1 MNNKQLELLNEIKV
15 KMFYDPS
22 KTLSEQTIPGP
33 GIPVDAKFF
42 FKQEPISK
50 VNQDFEQFKIY
61 PIEGYKAYLT
71 PAINDPQGGVNYIY
85 LPSDSE
91 NSIEKYPSNMTWD
104 KFKDGVKISQNYN
117 LDGKNLQK
125 ILTPG
130 TVRKFKINGEPYAG
144 VLNYDNSKGLTFKG
158 YSNKAGEYY
167 KTPNPEDFKSE
178 FEKFMDKWGVTFQIV
193 GSIVVSALIEK
204 FTLGMGTPLA
214 LRILAQIG
222 TELAFNIP
230 FAVYEIQ
237 KGDDMETALG
247 LAVVFSLLPL
257 VEFAPIIRGI
267 KGASK
272 EVLESIAKKA
282 TDAGNDVKKFGDS
295 LDKTEKY
302 VFSQVMKQ
310 DPAKFKEAFEA
321 GLKDLFEKAVQDKAI
336 LRKIAL
342 IDQKWWKS
350 AGIQLS
356 GVILVLLGVSIYGP
370 ESFSDAEK
378 TRMMNFMKDVEAQLT
393 PEQTQKMT
401 LEIIKNPNLAKPL
414 IEVAKTDSLQVLYEN
429 QKKLSEA
436 LKNEIEFRDEIKLS
450 LQKRVKELKQ
460 KNTSKTTK

>member
-1 MNNKQLELLNEIKV
+1 
-15 KMFYDPS
+15 
-22 KTLSEQTIPGP
+22 
-33 GIPVDAKFF
+33 
-42 FKQEPISK
+42 
-50 VNQDFEQFKIY
+50 
-61 PIEGYKAYLT
+61 
-71 PAINDPQGGVNYIY
+71 
-85 LPSDSE
+85 
-91 NSIEKYPSNMTWD
+91 
-104 KFKDGVKISQNYN
+104 
-117 LDGKNLQK
+117 
-125 ILTPG
+125 
-130 TVRKFKINGEPYAG
+130 
-144 VLNYDNSKGLTFKG
+144 VLNYDDSKGLTFKG
-158 YSNKAGEYY
+158 YRNKAGQYY

-204 FTLGMGTPLA
+204 FTLGLGTPLA

-257 VEFAPIIRGI
+257 VEFAPLIKGI

-282 TDAGNDVKKFGDS
+282 ADSGNDVKKFGDS
-295 LDKTEKY
+295 LSETEKY

-321 GLKDLFEKAVQDKAI
+321 GLKDLFTKAIQDKSI
-336 LRKIAL
+336 LEKIAL

-350 AGIQLS
+350 AGLQLS
-356 GVILVLLGVSIYGP
+356 GAILILLGVSIYGP

-393 PEQTQKMT
+393 PEQTQKLA
-401 LEIIKNPNLAKPL
+401 LELIINPELSEPL
-414 IEVAKTDSLQVLYEN
+414 IEVAKTDSLQVIEAN
-429 QKKLSEA
+429 QKKIYET
-436 LKNEIEFRDEIKLS
+436 LKGNIEFGEVVKSKVRN
-450 LQKRVKELKQ
+450 RVNELKQ
-460 KNTSKTTK
+460 KKSGKTPE

>member
-1 MNNKQLELLNEIKV
+1 MNSKQLELLNEIKV

-22 KTLSEQTIPGP
+22 KTLSEQTIPGA
-33 GIPVDAKFF
+33 GPVDAQSFYK
-42 FKQEPISK
+42 KEPISK

-85 LPSDSE
+85 LPYDSE
-91 NSIEKYPSNMTWD
+91 NSIEKYSSDITWD
-104 KFKDGVKISQNYN
+104 TFKDGKKIAQNFG
-117 LDGKNLQK
+117 LDNKNLQK
-125 ILTPG
+125 VLTPG
-130 TVRKFKINGEPYAG
+130 TVRKFKIKGEPYAG
-144 VLNYDNSKGLTFKG
+144 VLNYDDSTGLTFKG
-158 YSNKAGEYY
+158 YRNKAGQYY

-204 FTLGMGTPLA
+204 FTFGLGTPLA

-257 VEFAPIIRGI
+257 VEFSPLIRGI

-272 EVLESIAKKA
+272 EVLASIAKKA

-295 LDKTEKY
+295 LSETEKY

-310 DPAKFKEAFEA
+310 DPEKFKEAFEA
-321 GLKDLFEKAVQDKAI
+321 GLKDLFTKAIQDKTI
-336 LRKIAL
+336 LKKIAL

-350 AGIQLS
+350 AGLQLS
-356 GVILVLLGVSIYGP
+356 GAILILLGVSIFGP

-378 TRMMNFMKDVEAQLT
+378 TRMMNFMKDVEAKLT
-393 PEQTQKMT
+393 PEQTQKLT
-401 LEIIKNPNLAKPL
+401 LELINNPELAEPL
-414 IEVAKTDSLQVLYEN
+414 IEVAKTDSLQVIEAN
-429 QKKLSEA
+429 QKKLYEAIQGNIEFSEA
-436 LKNEIEFRDEIKLS
+436 VKLKVQSKVN
-450 LQKRVKELKQ
+450 ELKQ
-460 KNTSKTTK
+460 KKSGKTPE

>member
-1 MNNKQLELLNEIKV
+1 MNKKQLELLNEIKV
-15 KMFYDPS
+15 KMFYDPR
-22 KTLSEQTIPGP
+22 KTLSEQTIPGA
-33 GIPVDAKFF
+33 GPVDAQSF
-42 FKQEPISK
+42 FKNEPISK
-50 VNQDFEQFKIY
+50 VNQDFEQFKVY

-71 PAINDPQGGVNYIY
+71 PAFNDPQGGVDYIY
-85 LPSDSE
+85 LPSDVE
-91 NSIEKYPSNMTWD
+91 NSIEKYSSDITWD
-104 KFKDGVKISQNYN
+104 AFKDGLKISQNFN
-117 LDGKNLQK
+117 LDNKSLQK

-130 TVRKFKINGEPYAG
+130 TVRKFKIKGEPYAG
-144 VLNYDNSKGLTFKG
+144 VVNYDDSKGLTFKG
-158 YSNKAGEYY
+158 YRNQAGQYY

-204 FTLGMGTPLA
+204 FTLGLGTPLA

-257 VEFAPIIRGI
+257 VEFSPLIRGI

-295 LDKTEKY
+295 LSETEKY

-310 DPAKFKEAFEA
+310 DPEKFKEAFEA
-321 GLKDLFEKAVQDKAI
+321 GLKDLFTKATQDKSI
-336 LRKIAL
+336 LKKIAL

-350 AGIQLS
+350 AGLQLS
-356 GVILVLLGVSIYGP
+356 GAILILLGVSIYGP

-378 TRMMNFMKDVEAQLT
+378 TRMMNFMKDVEAKLT
-393 PEQTQKMT
+393 PEQTQKLT
-401 LEIIKNPNLAKPL
+401 LELINNPELAEPL
-414 IEVAKTDSLQVLYEN
+414 IEVAKTDSLQVIEAN
-429 QKKLSEA
+429 QKKLYEAIQGNIEFSEA
-436 LKNEIEFRDEIKLS
+436 VKLKVQSKVN
-450 LQKRVKELKQ
+450 ELKQ
-460 KNTSKTTK
+460 KKSGKTPE

>member
-15 KMFYDPS
+15 KMFYDPR
-22 KTLSEQTIPGP
+22 KTLSEQTIPGAGP
-33 GIPVDAKFF
+33 LDAQSF
-42 FKQEPISK
+42 FKNEPISK
-50 VNQDFEQFKIY
+50 VNQDFEQFKVY

-71 PAINDPQGGVNYIY
+71 PAFNDPQGGVDYIY
-85 LPSDSE
+85 LPSDVE
-91 NSIEKYPSNMTWD
+91 NTIEKYSPNITWNA
-104 KFKDGVKISQNYN
+104 FKDGVKISQNYG
-117 LDGKNLQK
+117 LDDKNLQK

-144 VLNYDNSKGLTFKG
+144 VLNYDDSKGLTFKG
-158 YSNKAGEYY
+158 YRNKAGQYY

-204 FTLGMGTPLA
+204 FTLGLGTPLA

-257 VEFAPIIRGI
+257 VEFAPLIKGI

-282 TDAGNDVKKFGDS
+282 ADSGNDVKKFGDS
-295 LDKTEKY
+295 LSETEKY

-321 GLKDLFEKAVQDKAI
+321 GLKDLFTKAIQDKSI
-336 LRKIAL
+336 LEKIAL

-350 AGIQLS
+350 AGLQLS
-356 GVILVLLGVSIYGP
+356 GAILILLGVSIYGP

-393 PEQTQKMT
+393 PEQTQKLA
-401 LEIIKNPNLAKPL
+401 LELIINPELSEPL
-414 IEVAKTDSLQVLYEN
+414 IEVAKTDSLQVIEAN
-429 QKKLSEA
+429 QKKIYET
-436 LKNEIEFRDEIKLS
+436 LKGNIEFGEAVKSKVRN
-450 LQKRVKELKQ
+450 RVNELKQ
-460 KNTSKTTK
+460 KKSGKTPE

>member
-15 KMFYDPS
+15 KMFYDPR
-22 KTLSEQTIPGP
+22 KTLSEQTIPGA
-33 GIPVDAKFF
+33 GPVDAQSF
-42 FKQEPISK
+42 FKNEPISK
-50 VNQDFEQFKIY
+50 VNQDFEQFKVY
-61 PIEGYKAYLT
+61 PIQGYKAYLT
-71 PAINDPQGGVNYIY
+71 PAFNDPQGGVDYIY
-85 LPSDSE
+85 LPSDVE
-91 NSIEKYPSNMTWD
+91 NTIEKYSPNITWNA
-104 KFKDGVKISQNYN
+104 FKDGVKISQNYG
-117 LDGKNLQK
+117 LDDKNLQK

-144 VLNYDNSKGLTFKG
+144 VLNYDDSKGLTFKG
-158 YSNKAGEYY
+158 YRNKAGQYY

-204 FTLGMGTPLA
+204 FTLGLGTPLA

-257 VEFAPIIRGI
+257 VEFAPLIKGI

-282 TDAGNDVKKFGDS
+282 ADSGNDVKKFGDS
-295 LDKTEKY
+295 LSETEKY

-321 GLKDLFEKAVQDKAI
+321 GLKDLFTKAIQDKSI
-336 LRKIAL
+336 LEKIAL

-350 AGIQLS
+350 AGLQLS
-356 GVILVLLGVSIYGP
+356 GAILILLGVSIYGP

-393 PEQTQKMT
+393 PEQTQKLA
-401 LEIIKNPNLAKPL
+401 LELIINPELSEPL
-414 IEVAKTDSLQVLYEN
+414 IEVAKTDSLQVIEAN
-429 QKKLSEA
+429 QKKIYETL
-436 LKNEIEFRDEIKLS
+436 NGNIEFGEAVKSKVRN
-450 LQKRVKELKQ
+450 RVNELKQ
-460 KNTSKTTK
+460 KKSGKTPE